1 MTQAQQVGS
10 GVPALSVR
18 FAEESNIG
26 LRKKEQQDYQGHL
39 YIAPEEH
46 GDGPL
51 MVFVVCDGVSM
62 GMAGALASRT
72 AVEVILQNF
81 PDYLS
86 DGYAPLMALKS
97 ALEDANSEV
106 VQLAADR
113 PGMATTCVA
122 VLLISNQLYV
132 AHVGDSR
139 AYLVCVG
146 QSPTL
151 LTTDH
156 SWTEEFGRTMVRQG
170 LMSDDELR
178 HDGRRH
184 SITRAMGL
192 ENEISFDFNQQTLQ
206 PTDRIL
212 LCSDGLWDA
221 VEVETLAHLVCHE
234 QGNQS
239 EPVLPQVAH
248 NLIEAALAAGGRD
261 NITVSLLEVD
271 EVGQPDGEIATSILV
286 QETQRNI
293 QTRTGQNLPFEEE
306 DQSDK
311 PTIQIELPTASAKTI
326 PAIPLRELDS
336 YSQPLFV
343 PTQPN
348 EDVMFKRAQKLYAL
362 GHFDEA
368 MEQMLDLEQLNS
380 ERPGLYEMMS
390 NSLVRVVASAETRGD
405 LEFVTKLFTR
415 LEQANIG
422 RYREILFDFCMQ
434 ESQEAVQARSY
445 VVTQDYA
452 TLALLLHPN
461 DNRPRH
467 LLDLSEAYLDFQRDD
482 LPLAE
487 RLKLGQNLYARD
499 PDFGGIQDDLARIY
513 LELGDEA
520 AAIQALQEAIEWY
533 QMVRGL
539 RPRDT
544 RVYSLAIGKQRSLE
558 DTLQRQ
564 AEQAATD
571 KELDLMTA
579 AATKPDPSQ
588 ENATDPKPEEM
599 EEFVPDLD
607 GINRLKERVSRTQK
621 AWDNGR
627 REVGSDYIYL
637 VEKLNSMLSPNPW
650 QPTYPRVCYD
660 YGKWLFEQ
668 HQYREAKP
676 YFEKASDLG
685 VGAAQ
690 QKLRE
695 IERLEEAGEI
705 DINTGMAVSR
715 LSQAAKTLTA
725 RVAAEPD
732 SSLETQP
739 NSSNLQNAPNPSFNF
754 RQPFITALA
763 ELPVEKNFVG
773 ASHAGDGVLGPAGR
787 APRRAL
793 SPSSATT
800 PLGPPT
806 ERAAAAPTN
815 ELGAADSGSDM
826 DASPLAGL
834 GIDSPTRRAAKYVK
848 TERSVGATGLRT
860 PVNANTN
867 KSLQG
872 AVARELSR
880 LQTTGVPQ
888 YVAPKKAARYR
899 AMGYLDL
906 LRSLWLPVLLGL
918 IVLVAVSTLALALL
932 NIKPPAVEP
941 TTEPTSVVAAAVFT
955 TVGTVEPSPTFAPP
969 TITPVPTPPPIQPHV
984 NLKFSGA
991 VPSDFVLYLGV
1002 KSSGLKN
1009 LIPLTLTD
1017 KDNNVFSPGQLDVTK
1032 IDRSQI
1038 YFVLA
1043 RPKDTSTRKYLPNLP
1058 LNNPLQALY
1067 LQSQLTFDVGYNV
1080 KANFNFGAQAAEFYP
1095 LDGGNQDGEAPG
1107 GGRYYSTTHH
1117 IVRPA
1122 FLDYY
1127 QKNGDTSRWGY
1138 PISEE
1143 FDWNGVGHVQFFE
1156 RGWLLKNTDGT
1167 IVPGT
1172 SGQTL
1177 LSTPCKV
1184 NPGPVL
1190 PPPNPNATSFNTAN
1204 SFTTFVTKNSVG
1216 KPVSEFFFLQVG
1228 DTRKLFQYF
1237 ENGRLEVSQTAPN
1250 LPVELGLIG
1259 SEYARCQGW
1268 TT

>member
-1 MTQAQQVGS
+1 MTQAPQVGS
-10 GVPALSVR
+10 GGPALSVR

-51 MVFVVCDGVSM
+51 IVFVVCDGVSM

-72 AVEVILQNF
+72 AVEVTLQKF
-81 PDYLS
+81 PEYLN
-86 DGYAPLMALKS
+86 DGYAPLIALKS

-106 VQLAADR
+106 VLLAADR

-139 AYLVCVG
+139 AYLVCLG

-170 LMSDDELR
+170 RMSDDELR

-221 VEVETLAHLVCHE
+221 VEAATLDRLVCEE

-239 EPVLPQVAH
+239 ETVLPQVAH

-261 NITVSLLEVD
+261 NITVTLLEVD

-286 QETQRNI
+286 QETRRNT
-293 QTRTGQNLPFEEE
+293 QARTGQDLPFEE

-311 PTIQIELPTASAKTI
+311 PTVQIELPTPAAKTI
-326 PAIPLRELDS
+326 PAIPLPELEA

-380 ERPGLYEMMS
+380 ERAGLHEMMS

-405 LEFVTKLFTR
+405 LDFVTKLFDR
-415 LEQANIG
+415 LERANIG

-434 ESQEAVQARSY
+434 ESHEAVQARSY
-445 VVTQDYA
+445 VVIHDYA
-452 TLALLLHPN
+452 TLALHLHPN
-461 DNRPRH
+461 DNRPRQ
-467 LLDLSEAYLDFQRDD
+467 LLDLSEAYLNFQQDD
-482 LPLAE
+482 LPLTE

-520 AAIQALQEAIEWY
+520 SATHAQQEAIEWY

-539 RPRDT
+539 CPRDT
-544 RVYSLAIGKQRSLE
+544 RIYSLAIGKQRALE

-564 AEQAATD
+564 AEQAATN
-571 KELDLMTA
+571 KELELMTV
-579 AATKPDPSQ
+579 AATKPTPTQ
-588 ENATDPKPEEM
+588 ENAANPQHEEM
-599 EEFVPDLD
+599 EEFIPDLD

-705 DINTGMAVSR
+705 DINTGLAVSR
-715 LSQAAKTLTA
+715 LSQPAKSVTA
-725 RVAAEPD
+725 RIAAEPD
-732 SSLETQP
+732 TSLETQP
-739 NSSNLQNAPNPSFNF
+739 NPTIAQNMPNSSFNF
-754 RQPFITALA
+754 RQPFITPLA
-763 ELPVEKNFVG
+763 EPPVEKNFVG

-787 APRRAL
+787 APRRPL
-793 SPSSATT
+793 PPSSAT
-800 PLGPPT
+800 PLSPPT

-815 ELGAADSGSDM
+815 EIGAADSGSDM
-826 DASPLAGL
+826 VASPLDGL

-860 PVNANTN
+860 PVNATTN
-867 KSLQG
+867 KSLQT

-888 YVAPKKAARYR
+888 YIAPKQAARRR

-906 LRSLWLPVLLGL
+906 LRGLWLPVLLGL
-918 IVLVAVSTLALALL
+918 IVIVAVSALALALL
-932 NIKPPAVEP
+932 TAKPSAI
-941 TTEPTSVVAAAVFT
+941 EPTSEPTVVAAAVVT
-955 TVGTVEPSPTFAPP
+955 RVPTVEPSPTVTFAPP
-969 TITPVPTPPPIQPHV
+969 TVTPIPTPPPIQPHV

-991 VPSDFVLYLGV
+991 VPSDFNLYLGV
-1002 KSSGLKN
+1002 QASGLKN

-1017 KDNNVFSPGQLDVTK
+1017 KDNGVFSPGQLDVSK

-1067 LQSQLTFDVGYNV
+1067 VQNQLTFDVGYNV

-1095 LDGGNQDGEAPG
+1095 LDGGDQNGEAPG

-1122 FLDYY
+1122 FLDFYL
-1127 QKNGDTSRWGY
+1127 KNGDTGRWGF

-1156 RGWLLKNTDGT
+1156 RGWLLKNIDGS

-1177 LSTPCKV
+1177 LTTPCKV
-1184 NPGPVL
+1184 SPGPVL
-1190 PPPNPNATSFNTAN
+1190 PPPNPNATTFNTAN
-1204 SFTTFVTKNSVG
+1204 SFVTFVTKNNIG

-1237 ENGRLEVSQTAPN
+1237 EYGRLEVSQTAPN
-1250 LPVELGLIG
+1250 LPVDIGLVG
-1259 SEYARCQGW
+1259 SEYARCQSW